1 MYLYVTKIYIL
12 SSIFVANVP
21 RRKAA
26 QMLEGHV
33 TNYSSGFFFFFF
45 LLQVTQVVID

>member
-12 SSIFVANVP
+12 SSIFVASVP

-33 TNYSSGFFFFFF
+33 TNYSSGFRSEERR
-45 LLQVTQVVID
+45 VGKEC